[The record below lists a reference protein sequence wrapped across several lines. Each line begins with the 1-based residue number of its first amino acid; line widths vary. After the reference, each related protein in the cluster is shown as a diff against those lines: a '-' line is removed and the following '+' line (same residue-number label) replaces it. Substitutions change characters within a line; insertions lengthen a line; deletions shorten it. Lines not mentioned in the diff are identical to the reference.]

1 MPHPRR
7 RGCPRVEAG
16 VVALAR
22 YIGPGLPPPKYIP
35 ASAVE
40 DAQPSCSAVMHDARQ
55 HETPEHVRC
64 ADLSLL
70 HDFGPFTSCPA
81 KKLNPKLIA
90 SRCLRYCAFEFVQ
103 SATLWERL
111 KRPRSDGFA
120 VRGRSA
126 SRHPASTE
134 LLFMYTMGAIDHDQA
149 PSPFITS
156 SSRSY
161 EAPEGAGP
169 ARRRRERS
177 SSRG

>member
-111 KRPRSDGFA
+111 KRPRRTASLFA
-120 VRGRSA
+120 EDLRLGT
-126 SRHPASTE
+126 P
-134 LLFMYTMGAIDHDQA
+134 LL
-149 PSPFITS
+149 PSCS
-156 SSRSY
+156 SCTRW
-161 EAPEGAGP
+161 
-169 ARRRRERS
+169 ARLTTIKLLRLHHIIIPVV
-177 SSRG
+177 

>member
-1 MPHPRR
+1 MRLYGPSIVRTANASSTSTR
-7 RGCPRVEAG
+7 LSSGRGWCSGPG
-16 VVALAR
+16 P

-81 KKLNPKLIA
+81 KKLNPELIA

-120 VRGRSA
+120 VRGGSA

-134 LLFMYTMGAIDHDQA
+134 LLFMYTMGAIDHDQF
-149 PSPFITS
+149 PEPFIII
-156 SSRSY
+156 
-161 EAPEGAGP
+161 PVV
-169 ARRRRERS
+169 
-177 SSRG
+177 

>member
-90 SRCLRYCAFEFVQ
+90 SRCLD
-103 SATLWERL
+103 T
-111 KRPRSDGFA
+111 
-120 VRGRSA
+120 
-126 SRHPASTE
+126 
-134 LLFMYTMGAIDHDQA
+134 A
-149 PSPFITS
+149 PLNS
-156 SSRSY
+156 SSLLRCERGSSGR
-161 EAPEGAGP
+161 EATASLFAEDLRLGTPLLPIAVHVHDG
-169 ARRRRERS
+169 RD
-177 SSRG
+177 